1 MEFEEV
7 VAILDESVGGPD
19 ADVDSHGA
27 FWRGVT
33 RDQFVTMKVGGRRL
47 IELCDGAN
55 SSLIRSLRGERPFG
69 SDLDHPPA
77 GATLMR
83 MPAYLPPVP
92 ESDIDRIQQWIDEGC
107 GFQDE

>member
-7 VAILDESVGGPD
+7 VAILDAAVGGPD

-27 FWRGVT
+27 FWRDVT
-33 RDQFVTMKVGGRRL
+33 RDEFVAMKVGGRRL
-47 IELCDGAN
+47 VEICDGAN

-77 GATLMR
+77 GATVMR
-83 MPAYLPPVP
+83 MPAYLPPVS
-92 ESDIDRIQQWIDEGC
+92 ESDIDRIQEWIDEGC
-107 GFQDE
+107 GYQDE